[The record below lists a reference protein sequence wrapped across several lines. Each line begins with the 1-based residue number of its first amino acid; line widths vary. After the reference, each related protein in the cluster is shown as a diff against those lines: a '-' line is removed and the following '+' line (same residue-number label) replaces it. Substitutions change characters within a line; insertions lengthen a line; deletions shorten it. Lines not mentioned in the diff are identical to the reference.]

1 MAKKVTPPDLNDPSE
16 RAAYARELRAIA
28 RPVRLM
34 GVALAVAGALLAALQ
49 RTRYPAIP
57 TVHPLVLLALGA
69 LHMLAAVAVRMKYHQ
84 RRMKGDR

>member
-1 MAKKVTPPDLNDPSE
+1 MTPPDLSDPAQ
-16 RAAYARELRAIA
+16 RAAYARELRAVA

-57 TVHPLVLLALGA
+57 TVLPLVLLSLGA
-69 LHMLAAVAVRMKYHQ
+69 LHMLAAVAVRLKYHQ

>member
-1 MAKKVTPPDLNDPSE
+1 MASEVTPPDLTDPAE

-57 TVHPLVLLALGA
+57 TVLPLVFLALGA
-69 LHMLAAVAVRMKYHQ
+69 LHMLAAVAVRLKYHQ

>member
-1 MAKKVTPPDLNDPSE
+1 MAGDVTPPNLNDAGE

-28 RPVRLM
+28 RPIRLM
-34 GVALAVAGALLAALQ
+34 GVGLAIAGALLAALQ

-57 TVHPLVLLALGA
+57 TVLPLVLIGLGA

-84 RRMKGDR
+84 RRMKGDL